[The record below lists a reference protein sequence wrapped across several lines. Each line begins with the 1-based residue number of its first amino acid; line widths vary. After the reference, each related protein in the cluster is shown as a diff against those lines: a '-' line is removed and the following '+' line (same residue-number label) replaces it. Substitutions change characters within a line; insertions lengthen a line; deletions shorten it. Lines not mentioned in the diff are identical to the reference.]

1 MKKLIFLILILLT
14 TIGCGLTPE
23 KTVETFLTDVKE
35 KKVDKAMELS
45 NNPDFVKNLEHNFSN
60 DMQKKFFNTL
70 YSNLEFKV
78 LNSVKQQDKSI
89 IVNVEIVNIDVQDLL
104 LKVFQ
109 SSLQKTF
116 NGQKDVNIEK
126 EILSI
131 LSSGNFKKNKV
142 VDQYVLVRKGRKYK
156 VDVTSKNIDNIF
168 GGYYSSIANIS
179 NIGR

>member
-1 MKKLIFLILILLT
+1 MKKLIFLVLILLT

-35 KKVDKAMELS
+35 RKVEKAMDLS
-45 NNPDFVKNLEHNFSN
+45 SNPDFVRNLSHDFKN
-60 DMQKKFFNTL
+60 DMQKIFFTTL

-78 LNSVKQQDKSI
+78 LNSSKQQDKSV
-89 IVNVEIVNIDVQDLL
+89 IVNVEIENIDVQDLL

-116 NGQKDVNIEK
+116 NGQKGVDIEK
-126 EILSI
+126 EILNV
-131 LSSGNFKKNKV
+131 LSAGNFKKNKV

-156 VDVTSKNIDNIF
+156 IQVSSKNIDNIF